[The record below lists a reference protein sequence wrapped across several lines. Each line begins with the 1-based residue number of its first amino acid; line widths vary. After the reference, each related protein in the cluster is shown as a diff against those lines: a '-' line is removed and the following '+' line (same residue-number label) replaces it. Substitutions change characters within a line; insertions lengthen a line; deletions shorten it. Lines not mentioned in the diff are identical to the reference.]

1 MIGTRTVLLTRLF
14 ETLSGWSSMFRL
26 HGFYHDVFERV
37 YLKTKKG
44 PGQTYVFG
52 NFKGSRLFVHLT
64 ELFSCILFEKNIR
77 KMIVNRI

>member
-1 MIGTRTVLLTRLF
+1 
-14 ETLSGWSSMFRL
+14 MFRL
-26 HGFYHDVFERV
+26 HGLYHDVFERV

-77 KMIVNRI
+77 KMIVVNRI